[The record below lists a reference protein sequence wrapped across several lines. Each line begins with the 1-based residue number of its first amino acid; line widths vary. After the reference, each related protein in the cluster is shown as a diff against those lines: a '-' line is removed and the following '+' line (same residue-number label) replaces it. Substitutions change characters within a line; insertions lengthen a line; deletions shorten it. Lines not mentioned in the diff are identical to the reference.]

1 MNELN
6 LDRLNQ
12 WLGNTATTTDTID
25 VRTANLMNATL
36 NRTERFQLGD
46 ELPPLWH
53 WLYFHDPV
61 PAAHI
66 GNDGHAALGGFL
78 PPVPLPRRMWAGGK
92 LQFERPLCLG
102 ETATKTAVVKSIT
115 PKHGRSGTLCF
126 VAVEHQIHV
135 GQEHCLTEEQTLVYR
150 APADDVDATQP
161 LPPPA
166 PTDAQI
172 SHTYQPDQVMLFRYS
187 ALTFNSHRIHYD
199 VDFVRQVEGYPD
211 LIVHGPLIATLLLDL
226 LYHDL
231 SSSRLATFDY
241 RAKSP
246 LFLPQPFTVN
256 GRYDDTTGHVWAAN
270 HLGGLAMEGHVTL
283 TSS

>member
-1 MNELN
+1 MTELN
-6 LDRLNQ
+6 LDHLQQ
-12 WLGNTATTTDTID
+12 WLGNTATATDTID

-36 NRTERFQLGD
+36 DRTEQFQPGD
-46 ELPPLWH
+46 VLPPLWH

-61 PAAHI
+61 PAAQI
-66 GNDGHAALGGFL
+66 GNDGHATLGGFL

-92 LQFERPLCLG
+92 LQFERPLHIG

-115 PKHGRSGTLCF
+115 PKSGRSGALCF
-126 VAVEHQIHV
+126 VAVEHQIYV
-135 GQEHCLTEEQTLVYR
+135 GQERCLTEEQTLVYR
-150 APADDVDATQP
+150 APADSEAIQP
-161 LPPPA
+161 PSPQA
-166 PTDAQI
+166 PTTAQI
-172 SHTYQPDQVMLFRYS
+172 SHTYHPDQVMLFRYS

-199 VDFVRQVEGYPD
+199 VDFVRHEEGYPD

-226 LYHDL
+226 IYHQL
-231 SSSRLATFDY
+231 PTSQIATFDY

-256 GRYDDTTGHVWAAN
+256 GRYDDPTGHVWAAN